1 MRHESNISAVFEK
14 VRRFFRFA
22 NFVFVPQSNDFALSM
37 DIERILDCKVVYLGN
52 GRKFG
57 SLWRS
62 ILGTYADI
70 TMKVNP
76 FATHSTVC

>member
-1 MRHESNISAVFEK
+1 MRHESNISAVFKK
-14 VRRFFRFA
+14 VRHDFA
-22 NFVFVPQSNDFALSM
+22 NLVFVPQSNDFALSM

-52 GRKFG
+52 GRNFG

-62 ILGTYADI
+62 ILGTYVDI